1 MEKFKIWLETFIP
14 NSLSNYISGIEKIN
28 RILND
33 STEININQLTLENID
48 SYKKRMLEN
57 ADFKDFNKSNNIG
70 TATISNY
77 KKFLETEQVIP
88 TLDNDEVK
96 WFWTTGTP
104 TNGYNSPFIL
114 CEVTKLFHNYKRGD
128 ELNIELRKL
137 EDRIKVRNKFKAE
150 KEAGL
155 VLSQERDV
163 LTQFGQYWK
172 FFNLTDQNSRDVK
185 LTRFGEKIATE
196 ELTIEDFIEFQIE
209 NITQKTIDGKINSLK
224 LILNLIG
231 YLYKI
236 NSNEAYIRVE
246 ELINILPYIYLN
258 IFSIKQL
265 SHCILYYRRKEPDL
279 IEKGFF
285 SKITTNEVRF
295 VTQHFLFLLYSE
307 KLIVKNISGK
317 NLYYLNYN
325 NEHTKDN
332 LNIIENPLKLNF
344 NNMPFNYKS
353 FHKKTKE
360 AGLIFSE
367 KMVARFIAS
376 LCTKPF
382 VICSGLSGSGKTKL
396 AQAFVQWICE
406 SEEQYKI
413 IPVGADWTN
422 REPLLGYPN
431 GLNENLYVKPDS
443 GALDVIFKALDPN
456 NKNKPF
462 FLILDE
468 MNLSHVERYFADFL
482 SIMESKDK
490 IKLHS
495 GDTERGGVAKDFEWP
510 KNLFIIGTV
519 NIDETTYMFS
529 PKVLDRANVI
539 EFRISKED
547 LKIYL
552 DSDKVL
558 NMDKFLNEDKT
569 FGLGSEM
576 SESFLKLAKEDAKHT
591 IDNKSILLDFFRELQ
606 KAGAEF
612 GYRSTFEIN
621 RLIAIL
627 NEISKDDKT
636 WDGKSINENE
646 FIDIAIMQKLL
657 PKLHG
662 SRNKLTRVLPI
673 LGGFCINETKK
684 EKIKEIY
691 FDKVDEIDFKA
702 DDNIIYKLSFEKIC
716 RMYKNAIEN
725 GYASYA
731 EA

>member
-1 MEKFKIWLETFIP
+1 MANTNFSKELSPSNLGIGAMHDSYITIPKKIGPDIFFGNPPKTIRFYDKKLEKHFDFPFALVPNGEYRLTKLAEYFKIYDAKP
-14 NSLSNYISGIEKIN
+14 
-28 RILND
+28 
-33 STEININQLTLENID
+33 
-48 SYKKRMLEN
+48 
-57 ADFKDFNKSNNIG
+57 
-70 TATISNY
+70 
-77 KKFLETEQVIP
+77 
-88 TLDNDEVK
+88 
-96 WFWTTGTP
+96 
-104 TNGYNSPFIL
+104 
-114 CEVTKLFHNYKRGD
+114 GD
-128 ELNIELRKL
+128 I
-137 EDRIKVRNKFKAE
+137 IYVE
-150 KEAGL
+150 KE
-155 VLSQERDV
+155 EIKD
-163 LTQFGQYWK
+163 
-172 FFNLTDQNSRDVK
+172 NSEI
-185 LTRFGEKIATE
+185 F
-196 ELTIEDFIEFQIE
+196 
-209 NITQKTIDGKINSLK
+209 
-224 LILNLIG
+224 
-231 YLYKI
+231 
-236 NSNEAYIRVE
+236 
-246 ELINILPYIYLN
+246 
-258 IFSIKQL
+258 FSIEIK
-265 SHCILYYRRKEPDL
+265 
-279 IEKGFF
+279 
-285 SKITTNEVRF
+285 KI
-295 VTQHFLFLLYSE
+295 SE
-307 KLIVKNISGK
+307 KEIDAKVI
-317 NLYYLNYN
+317 YAY
-325 NEHTKDN
+325 
-332 LNIIENPLKLNF
+332 LKLNLSHREIQKSILGKNAPAKGGGFLAMGVLHNYEIKDTKKGILNRVIF
-344 NNMPFNYKS
+344 NNEYTSSEGKYRDALDLLIKFYPEFSINQNNEKMKPFKYKS

-367 KMVARFIAS
+367 KMVARFVAS

-431 GLNENLYVKPDS
+431 GLDDKNYAKPDS

-495 GDTERGGVAKDFEWP
+495 GDTERGIAKDFEWP

-539 EFRISKED
+539 EFRISVDD
-547 LKIYL
+547 LKEYL
-552 DSDKVL
+552 NSNKVL
-558 NMDKFLNEDKT
+558 DMDKFLNEDKT

-576 SESFLKLAKEDAKHT
+576 SESFLKLANEDAKHT
-591 IDNKSILLDFFRELQ
+591 IDNESILLNFFIELQ

-636 WDGKSINENE
+636 WDGKSINKNE

-673 LGGFCINETKK
+673 LGGFCVEEAKK

-691 FDKVDEIDFKA
+691 LDKVDEIDFKA

>member
-1 MEKFKIWLETFIP
+1 MANINFSKELSPSNLGIGAMHDSYITIPKKIGPDIFFGNPPKTIRFYDKKLEKHFDFPFALVPNGEYRLTKLAEYFKIYDAKP
-14 NSLSNYISGIEKIN
+14 
-28 RILND
+28 
-33 STEININQLTLENID
+33 
-48 SYKKRMLEN
+48 
-57 ADFKDFNKSNNIG
+57 
-70 TATISNY
+70 
-77 KKFLETEQVIP
+77 
-88 TLDNDEVK
+88 
-96 WFWTTGTP
+96 
-104 TNGYNSPFIL
+104 
-114 CEVTKLFHNYKRGD
+114 GD
-128 ELNIELRKL
+128 I
-137 EDRIKVRNKFKAE
+137 IYVE
-150 KEAGL
+150 KE
-155 VLSQERDV
+155 EIKD
-163 LTQFGQYWK
+163 
-172 FFNLTDQNSRDVK
+172 NSEI
-185 LTRFGEKIATE
+185 F
-196 ELTIEDFIEFQIE
+196 
-209 NITQKTIDGKINSLK
+209 
-224 LILNLIG
+224 
-231 YLYKI
+231 
-236 NSNEAYIRVE
+236 
-246 ELINILPYIYLN
+246 
-258 IFSIKQL
+258 FSIEIK
-265 SHCILYYRRKEPDL
+265 
-279 IEKGFF
+279 
-285 SKITTNEVRF
+285 KI
-295 VTQHFLFLLYSE
+295 SE
-307 KLIVKNISGK
+307 KEIDAKVI
-317 NLYYLNYN
+317 YAY
-325 NEHTKDN
+325 
-332 LNIIENPLKLNF
+332 LKLNLSHREIQKSILGKNAPAKGGGFLAMGVLHNYEIKDPKKGILNRVIF
-344 NNMPFNYKS
+344 NNEYTSSEGKYRDALDLLIKFYPEFSINQNNEKMKPFKYKS

-367 KMVARFIAS
+367 KMVARFVAS

-431 GLNENLYVKPDS
+431 GLDDKNYVKPDS

-495 GDTERGGVAKDFEWP
+495 GDTERGIAKDFEWP

-539 EFRISKED
+539 EFRISVDD
-547 LKIYL
+547 LKEYL
-552 DSDKVL
+552 NSNKVL
-558 NMDKFLNEDKT
+558 DMDKFLNEDKT

-576 SESFLKLAKEDAKHT
+576 SESFLKLANEDAKHT
-591 IDNKSILLDFFRELQ
+591 IDNESILLNFFIELQ

-636 WDGKSINENE
+636 WDGKSINKNE

-673 LGGFCINETKK
+673 LGGFCVEEAKK

-691 FDKVDEIDFKA
+691 LDKVDEIDFKA

-716 RMYKNAIEN
+716 KMYKNAIEN